1 MSTLN
6 QAIQLVL
13 DEQQQRCREFR
24 VELGDPK
31 YAVWQYKPG
40 AAFPYSVTLVWDDA
54 PGRCEDEN
62 YPFRATIYRG
72 SEEKDAQDALLTVME
87 RWPLSLLKPE
97 VYSMMCSVFQQEVQM
112 GQKVSK
118 VLASNLVGSKAY
130 CVTAAFGTSDTVY
143 RLPVGTKPTE
153 CLEGQAAEYAKD
165 LRRIMDA
172 RDLSQKPADAPP
184 FNTTDAESDVLL
196 KLSSNPASNAGKGF
210 LSLKCYDHQ
219 TVLCWTHKGGVHALY
234 QCEPQYT
241 SKIYAVMEMAASVY
255 GIGIGFARRED
266 TVPSLLDLDTS
277 AALNNLDEAKA
288 DYAKKAVD
296 FVHKYEAWVNASR
309 DVFEAGTIWVG
320 TRSYLLSLL
329 PNAALDSTRPEFLN
343 FQGLDKELHAAAR
356 RVPLSTI
363 LADMGELGR
372 PLVARVQAFEKAE
385 AEASTGEI
393 KRA

>member
-31 YAVWQYKPG
+31 YAVWQHKPG

-72 SEEKDAQDALLTVME
+72 PEEKDAQDALLTVME

-112 GQKVSK
+112 GQKVSE
-118 VLASNLVGSKAY
+118 VLASKLAAYKAY
-130 CVTAAFGTSDTVY
+130 YVTAAFGSSDTAY
-143 RLPVGTKPTE
+143 RLPVGVSPME
-153 CLEGQAAEYAKD
+153 CRKEQASEYASH
-165 LRRIMDA
+165 LRRILAA
-172 RDLSQKPADAPP
+172 RDLSQKPAEAPP
-184 FNTTDAESDVLL
+184 FNTADAESDVLL
-196 KLSSNPASNAGKGF
+196 KLSSNPASSAGQGF

-241 SKIYAVMEMAASVY
+241 SKLYAVMEIAASVC

-266 TVPSLLDLDTS
+266 TAPSLLDLDTG
-277 AALNNLDEAKA
+277 AALSNLEEAKE
-288 DYAKKAVD
+288 DYAKKAVT

-309 DVFEAGTIWVG
+309 AVFEAGTDWVG
-320 TRSYLLSLL
+320 ARSYLLSLL
-329 PNAALDSTRPEFLN
+329 PDGVLVSTEAQYLN

-363 LADMGELGR
+363 LEDMGELAR
-372 PLVARVQAFEKAE
+372 PLVARVKAFEQAE